1 MWWVRGCRFGSV
13 LRTSEVTVN
22 GPAGPE
28 DGGKRNTFEHESARG
43 RPPQVKIRYGFKAVP
58 VYHARTA
65 VRGTD
70 FLVNGQC
77 ARSSPVH
84 SE

>member
-1 MWWVRGCRFGSV
+1 MSRMTYTSHGGGAALGGGSGP
-13 LRTSEVTVN
+13 LR
-22 GPAGPE
+22 PAPAQ
-28 DGGKRNTFEHESARG
+28 KARG
-43 RPPQVKIRYGFKAVP
+43 DPHPEKCLHMILPTVKSGGIGEGESPPL
-58 VYHARTA
+58 
-65 VRGTD
+65 RGTD